1 MLAAKTGTII
11 EYIKLRLTM
20 KFVLYTSV
28 LNQEHYDVLA
38 VPDIVRTARVENS
51 IHGITGV
58 LLFDGL
64 NFTQYFEGDEATV
77 DRLLANI
84 LRDKRHKNIVLVLTG
99 HQESRLY
106 HDWGMGYIDIS
117 DNAIDI
123 GGCIAAADFSVD
135 VFKQK
140 ISRLDVE

>member
-1 MLAAKTGTII
+1 MLAAKAVTII

-38 VPDIVRTARVENS
+38 VPEIVRTARVENS

-99 HQESRLY
+99 H
-106 HDWGMGYIDIS
+106 
-117 DNAIDI
+117 
-123 GGCIAAADFSVD
+123 
-135 VFKQK
+135 
-140 ISRLDVE
+140 

>member
-1 MLAAKTGTII
+1 
-11 EYIKLRLTM
+11 M

-38 VPDIVRTARVENS
+38 VPDIVRTARTANS

-64 NFTQYFEGDEATV
+64 NFTQYFEGDDETV
-77 DRLLANI
+77 EVLWHNI
-84 LRDKRHKNIVLVLTG
+84 QRDKRHKNIVEVLTG
-99 HQESRLY
+99 HQEGRLY
-106 HDWGMGYIDIS
+106 DDWGMGYIDIS
-117 DNAIDI
+117 ENDVDI
-123 GGCIAAADFSVD
+123 EGCMAAADFSVD
-135 VFKQK
+135 SFKQK

>member
-1 MLAAKTGTII
+1 
-11 EYIKLRLTM
+11 M

-28 LNQEHYDVLA
+28 LDQEHYDVLA
-38 VPDIVRTARVENS
+38 VPDIVRTARMENS

-64 NFTQYFEGDEATV
+64 NFTQYFEGEETAV
-77 DRLLANI
+77 DTLLANI
-84 LRDKRHKNIVLVLTG
+84 QRDKRHKNIVLVLTG
-99 HQESRLY
+99 QQESRLY
-106 HDWGMGYIDIS
+106 NDWGMGYIDIS

-123 GGCIAAADFSVD
+123 GGCIAAVDFSVD
-135 VFKQK
+135 MFKQK

>member
-1 MLAAKTGTII
+1 
-11 EYIKLRLTM
+11 M

-28 LNQEHYDVLA
+28 LDQEYYDVLA
-38 VPDIVRTARVENS
+38 VPGIVKTARMENS

-64 NFTQYFEGDEATV
+64 NFTQYFEGEETAV
-77 DRLLANI
+77 DTLLANI
-84 LRDKRHKNIVLVLTG
+84 QRDKRHKNIVLVLTG
-99 HQESRLY
+99 QQESRLY
-106 HDWGMGYIDIS
+106 NDWGMGYIDIS

-123 GGCIAAADFSVD
+123 VGCIAAADFSVD

-140 ISRLDVE
+140 ISCLDVE

>member
-1 MLAAKTGTII
+1 
-11 EYIKLRLTM
+11 M

-28 LNQEHYDVLA
+28 LNQEHYDVMA
-38 VPDIVRTARVENS
+38 VPDIVKTARVENS

-64 NFTQYFEGDEATV
+64 NFTQYFEGDETV
-77 DRLLANI
+77 VDTLLANI
-84 LRDKRHKNIVLVLTG
+84 LRDKRHKNIILVLTG

-106 HDWGMGYIDIS
+106 NDWGMGYIDIS

-123 GGCIAAADFSVD
+123 SRCIAGADFSVN